1 MRLEDARGHV
11 GDTLLHQFLDQP
23 VQEAELVEVGNH
35 ALHVRFAGTSE
46 VVTMHPRTFTLK
58 PGQPG
63 RCALEVRID
72 GDDSTRSL
80 LADLP
85 EDGSELFVMVRARR
99 GRIEIRKCSP
109 GWWGADEH
117 LSGG

>member
-1 MRLEDARGHV
+1 MASTPEK
-11 GDTLLHQFLDQP
+11 
-23 VQEAELVEVGNH
+23 
-35 ALHVRFAGTSE
+35 SE
-46 VVTMHPRTFTLK
+46 PDRAV
-58 PGQPG
+58 
-63 RCALEVRID
+63 LEVRID
-72 GDDSTRSL
+72 GDDSTHSL